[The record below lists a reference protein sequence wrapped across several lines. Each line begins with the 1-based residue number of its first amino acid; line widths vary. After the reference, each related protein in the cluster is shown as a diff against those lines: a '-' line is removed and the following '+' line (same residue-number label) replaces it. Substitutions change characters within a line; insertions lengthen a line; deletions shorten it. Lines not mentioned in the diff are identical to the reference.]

1 MGGLGRLYRIEGK
14 VMDFAGQHLVITGA
28 STGIGKATA
37 ARVVRGGARVTLIAR
52 RGELL
57 ADLCAELGAGAG
69 WAAADVGRQD
79 QLIAALDSAVA
90 QHGPIDALFLNA
102 GTGGTFAPLE
112 HYSDDSFD
120 ALMAV
125 NMQAPFWAVRHVL
138 PAMKARG
145 QGSIL
150 ITGSLASERGMAM
163 NVAYVMSKHAV
174 LGLARAAALEGAA
187 HGVRVNCLVPGFID
201 TPLLDGVPA
210 EQLTSLA
217 ANVPQGRL
225 GSPEDVAEVAAFLLS
240 SAAAHVTGQSW
251 AVDGGVLGTLAVR

>member
-1 MGGLGRLYRIEGK
+1 MAGMGRFHRTEGWL
-14 VMDFAGQHLVITGA
+14 MDFAGQHVVITGA
-28 STGIGKATA
+28 STGIGRATA
-37 ARVVRGGARVTLIAR
+37 ERVMKAGARVTLIAR

-57 ADLCAELGAGAG
+57 ADLCRQMGAGAG
-69 WAAADVGRQD
+69 WAAADVGQQG
-79 QLIAALDSAVA
+79 QLIAALESAVL

-112 HYSDDSFD
+112 SYADDAFA

-145 QGSIL
+145 SGSIL

-163 NVAYVMSKHAV
+163 NVGYVMSKHAV
-174 LGLARAAALEGAA
+174 LGLARAAALEAA
-187 HGVRVNCLVPGFID
+187 PHGVRVNCLVPGFID
-201 TPLLDGVPA
+201 TPLLDGVPP

-217 ANVPQGRL
+217 ANVPQQRL
-225 GSPEDVAEVAAFLLS
+225 GSAADVAEVAAFLLS
-240 SAAAHVTGQSW
+240 RAAAHVTGQSW
-251 AVDGGVLGTLAVR
+251 AVDGGVLGTLAIR